1 MTRSLISRA
10 VNPASLALIVSLNLV
25 GSFLL
30 QIILIRS
37 VGLGVETDLYI
48 AAQTLPA
55 VWTAVICACL
65 QGVWLHRFS
74 MDEKSIENSRINYRN
89 AVSQATLIGCGTSL
103 LFIATSAIWFSL
115 LFPGLRS
122 HDPELI
128 FELSAFNWGAA
139 ALSISFF
146 PCLLMLRVRGL
157 FIKSELMLLCATLLS
172 LVATYAAL
180 QVWGLVGAA
189 AVFFIKAV
197 VISLMYFLLCGVKA
211 SATWSRQ
218 SKPFEGYADLLKLL
232 AGNSLYKTMPVVDR
246 FLGSLA
252 ATGSITSYNLATS
265 GVGAASALLDRSAC
279 APVIAPFGKM
289 VQAGD
294 YRNFRRAYRGALCKL
309 GLLIGLGFLIA
320 LLAFGQ
326 LSDLF
331 SVLFNASSEVG
342 AQTLTLMLLLTGS
355 LYAAASGTILVAGFY
370 ALGDTKTPV
379 VIGIVGFVI
388 GLVLKVQLFSSF
400 GMSGLAAASSLY
412 LLINIF
418 AFLLVL
424 ERKVVRRMQ
433 HAS

>member
-1 MTRSLISRA
+1 MTRSLIRRA
-10 VNPASLALIVSLNLV
+10 LSPASLALVVSLNLV

-37 VGLGVETDLYI
+37 VGLGAETDLYI

-74 MDEKSIENSRINYRN
+74 MDEQSAESSRINYRN
-89 AVSQATLIGCGTSL
+89 AVSQATLIGFGTSL
-103 LFIATSAIWFSL
+103 LFIATSALWFAL

-122 HDPELI
+122 HDSELI
-128 FELSAFNWGAA
+128 FKLSAFNWGAA

-146 PCLLMLRVRGL
+146 PCLLMLRVKGL
-157 FIKSELMLLCATLLS
+157 FIKSELMLLGATLLS
-172 LVATYAAL
+172 LVATYVAL
-180 QVWGLVGAA
+180 SFWSLVGAA
-189 AVFFIKAV
+189 AVFFIKAL
-197 VISLMYFLLCGVKA
+197 VISLLYFLLCGVKA

-218 SKPFEGYADLLKLL
+218 ANPFEGYPDLLKLL

-265 GVGAASALLDRSAC
+265 GVGAVSALLDRSAC

-294 YRNFRRAYRGALCKL
+294 YRNFRRTYRSALWKL
-309 GLLIGLGFLIA
+309 GLLIGVGFLIS
-320 LLAFGQ
+320 LMAFGQ
-326 LSDLF
+326 LSDMF
-331 SVLFNASSEVG
+331 SLLFNASPEAG
-342 AQTLTLMLLLTGS
+342 TQTLTLVLLLTGS

-379 VIGIVGFVI
+379 VIGIAGFVI
-388 GLVLKVQLFSSF
+388 GLALKIQLFSNF
-400 GMSGLAAASSLY
+400 GMDGLAAASSLY

-424 ERKVVRRMQ
+424 ERKVTRRMQ
-433 HAS
+433 HVS